1 MRGIKMEKH
10 IVRGTPYFPEV
21 SNNINTYPPL
31 QGNIST
37 EVVIV
42 GGGITGA
49 LCAYYFAKHS
59 IKTTLIEKS
68 KISLGST
75 SITTSLLQYELDEL
89 IQDLEK
95 NFDLSHIIKGY
106 KFGEKCLNELDNLI
120 NELKIDCDYRIR
132 DCLLYTNDK
141 SKINKLKYEYNIR
154 KENGFEVDLIETN
167 SSGFN
172 FSFDIETGVYAYK
185 GGAEINPVKL
195 TRELVKH
202 FVQMGGKVFE
212 DTEIIGYK
220 HMDKHVLLKASN
232 NQNITCKKV
241 IVATGCDISTFT
253 NEKFSTLYTTYN
265 IVTSP
270 IEDLTGWDNRC
281 FIRTTESA
289 FSYLRTTFDNR
300 IIMGGEDTRFI
311 PEVLENVIAEFQY
324 NKLIEKLNK
333 MFPQLNF
340 SVNYKYNGIFGVAK
354 DNLPYIGPDM
364 HNKNIWY
371 CYGANSFLYAVYGAK
386 MLSDLYLG
394 NFDNNFRLVSLN
406 RD

>member
-1 MRGIKMEKH
+1 MEKH

-31 QGNIST
+31 QENIST

-49 LCAYYFAKHS
+49 LCAYYFAKRS

-68 KISLGST
+68 KISRAST

-95 NFDLSHIIKGY
+95 NYDLSHIINGY
-106 KFGEKCLNELDNLI
+106 KFGEKCLIELDNLI

-141 SKINKLKYEYNIR
+141 RKIDKLKYEYTKR
-154 KENGFEVDLIETN
+154 KENGFEVDLIEN
-167 SSGFN
+167 ISSKFN
-172 FSFDIETGVYAYK
+172 FSFDIETGVYAYN
-185 GGAEINPVKL
+185 GGAEINPVKF
-195 TRELVKH
+195 THELVKH
-202 FVQMGGKVFE
+202 IVQIGGEVFE
-212 DTEIIGYK
+212 DTEILGYE
-220 HMDKHVLLKASN
+220 HLDNNVLLKASN

-253 NEKFSTLYTTYN
+253 NEKLSTLYTTYN

-270 IEDLTGWDNRC
+270 IQDLTGWHNRC
-281 FIRTTESA
+281 LIRTTEST

-300 IIMGGEDTRFI
+300 IIIGGEDTRWI
-311 PEVLENVIAEFQY
+311 PEIFENIIAEFQY
-324 NKLIEKLNK
+324 NKLIQKLNN

-340 SVNYKYNGIFGVAK
+340 NVDYKYNGIFGVSK

-364 HNKNIWY
+364 NNKNIWY
-371 CYGANSFLYAVYGAK
+371 CYVANSFLNAVYGAK

-394 NFDNNFRLVSLN
+394 NFDNNFRLVSLD
-406 RD
+406 RV